1 MGAKVWTPEETELL
15 FSIRDSATVR
25 QILEQG
31 QDGDKAP
38 RGYLRQAA
46 EAMVR
51 ELHPAL
57 KKLPIFQGDDAA
69 YQKRVKDIALWKN
82 PDKSSTSG
90 ASWEDLQAEF
100 GKVCDVFFVRYR
112 LLT

>member
-57 KKLPIFQGDDAA
+57 KKLPIFQGDDVVGLTH
-69 YQKRVKDIALWKN
+69 RI
-82 PDKSSTSG
+82 
-90 ASWEDLQAEF
+90 E
-100 GKVCDVFFVRYR
+100 VRRPGYSYPYATLR
-112 LLT
+112 